1 MSYLGFC
8 GTMGADYIDYIIADN
23 VVLPKE
29 LRVFYQEK
37 VLAMPHS
44 YFVNDH
50 RQSSKQLV
58 DLPTGSLLILILLLL
73 PSSLLSSLS
82 SSSFS
87 LSSLPPSHP
96 NCRCVS

>member
-1 MSYLGFC
+1 
-8 GTMGADYIDYIIADN
+8 MGADYIDYIIADN

-58 DLPTGSLLILILLLL
+58 DLPTGSLLLLPLLPLILLLL
-73 PSSLLSSLS
+73 LLSSFL
-82 SSSFS
+82 SSFS
-87 LSSLPPSHP
+87 SQLY
-96 NCRCVS
+96 CVCLK

>member
-58 DLPTGSLLILILLLL
+58 DLPTGSLLLLLL
-73 PSSLLSSLS
+73 SSFL
-82 SSSFS
+82 SSFS
-87 LSSLPPSHP
+87 SQLY
-96 NCRCVS
+96 CVCLK